1 MPGDLHDFGPATSV
15 DAEAIGPPGQRRF
28 RLVIQN
34 EQESAALWLEK
45 EQLAAVATAL
55 DQQLARTRSVD
66 TSPRRPEDDEGSPI
80 PLNPSL
86 DLQVGQLALGYD
98 DARQLFMIQIYA
110 VDAGEGGQ
118 ATLTCGLRRD
128 QARRIIR
135 QVTQLMQ
142 TGRPVCPLCGA
153 TLQGPHVCPRSN
165 GHSRVAIQ

>member
-55 DQQLARTRSVD
+55 EQQLARTRGADSSQRK
-66 TSPRRPEDDEGSPI
+66 TEHDEESPI
-80 PLNPSL
+80 PLNLSL
-86 DLQVGQLALGYD
+86 ELQVGQLALGYD
-98 DARQLFMIQIYA
+98 DVRQLFMIQAYT
-110 VDAGEGGQ
+110 VDADEGGQ
-118 ATLTCGLRRD
+118 ATFTCGLRRD
-128 QARRIIR
+128 QARRIIG
-135 QVTQLMQ
+135 QVTRLMQ